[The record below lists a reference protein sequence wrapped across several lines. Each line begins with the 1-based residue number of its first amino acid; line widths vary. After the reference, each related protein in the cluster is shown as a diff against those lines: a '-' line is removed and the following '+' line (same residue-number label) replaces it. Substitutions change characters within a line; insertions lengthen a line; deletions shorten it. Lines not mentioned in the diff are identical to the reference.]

1 MGYFFFWTPFLVLT
15 DLDLTKQIFIKD
27 FDHFTDRRKIEV
39 GHEYLDTI
47 MFMLAGEPWREM
59 RSVVSPVFTSGKL
72 KAMSGTID
80 RVGAELAAYVEKLA
94 ADCEDVNARDLASRF
109 TTQSIATAG
118 SCFVP
123 FLGSCLSCVYIM
135 LVELTRH
142 GHDVKVN
149 FCVQNLILCKKYGY

>member
-39 GHEYLDTI
+39 GHEYLDKM

-59 RSVVSPVFTSGKL
+59 RSIVSPVFTSGKL

-94 ADCEDVNARDLASRF
+94 SDCEDVNARDLAGRF
-109 TTQSIATAG
+109 ATQSIATAG
-118 SCFVP
+118 SCFSP
-123 FLGSCLSCVYIM
+123 LCTETTESCFKYRGISCM
-135 LVELTRH
+135 
-142 GHDVKVN
+142 
-149 FCVQNLILCKKYGY
+149 

>member
-1 MGYFFFWTPFLVLT
+1 MGYFFFWTPYLVLT
-15 DLDLTKQIFIKD
+15 DLDLTKHIFIKD

-39 GHEYLDTI
+39 GHEYLDKI

-72 KAMSGTID
+72 KAMSCTID
-80 RVGAELAAYVEKLA
+80 RVGSELAAYVEKLA
-94 ADCEDVNARDLASRF
+94 SDCEDVNARDLASRF

-123 FLGSCLSCVYIM
+123 FLGSCLSNTLYMYSCIYYVGKINQA
-135 LVELTRH
+135 RAR
-142 GHDVKVN
+142 
-149 FCVQNLILCKKYGY
+149 C

>member
-39 GHEYLDTI
+39 GHEYLDKI

-123 FLGSCLSCVYIM
+123 FLGSCLSYRINQVRC
-135 LVELTRH
+135 R
-142 GHDVKVN
+142 
-149 FCVQNLILCKKYGY
+149 

>member
-15 DLDLTKQIFIKD
+15 DLGLTKQIFIKD

-39 GHEYLDTI
+39 GHEYLDKM

-123 FLGSCLSCVYIM
+123 FLRSCLSYYVGRINQARARC
-135 LVELTRH
+135 
-142 GHDVKVN
+142 
-149 FCVQNLILCKKYGY
+149 